1 MMSFFARSRASP
13 RVRPSAPEAFLLVV
27 LGAIGLVA
35 VFVIPLGAG
44 HDEETHME
52 RVWEMSA
59 FHFLPNERLG
69 TPEFPYPQTF
79 REISYR
85 RQLLLRPI
93 PPDFWASN
101 AGIPIGGAD
110 YFYGAV
116 RTRSTYSPPLLL
128 PQALAMRYLGRKFD
142 MPFLDVYY
150 AVRLAGLASY
160 ALLAWLAV
168 RLMPFGKWTMAVLAA
183 SPTALLQASTVSV
196 DAISQGIGLLYIAGC
211 LAIASRDRIRPAG
224 MVAILALSSLL
235 FLAKLNL
242 ACLALLPFL
251 LLSPSRFSPRA
262 LYLWMAIGVV
272 GLFFIEG
279 LGWLWVGYRGNEAV
293 GPTVDPLLQLGHVLE
308 SPSSLIRAVGSDLLR
323 HGIDYVDGWVA
334 RYGYDYWSVP
344 APVHLLYL
352 SGLVAT
358 IFIRDPSQT
367 PSHRTRI
374 ALATVGVIGCLA
386 TVTALYLFFSPVGS
400 ATVLGMHGRYF
411 FPVAAPIWLAVT
423 GLSAAGDRLRP
434 LVAIAGTASLASFVA
449 GAYLS
454 YYVLCGTS
462 YFRPGLCYQ
471 PVFKNWAP
479 QENLSPPVKGHSTM
493 VQEIIPECDGMAS
506 LRLWVDPEPAD
517 PSGVTSI
524 TLRDTQA
531 DINLLEERVPNQSLS
546 RFGPLEWTFDP
557 RWDSR
562 DRYYQLT
569 IRQEDGRT
577 GPRFAYMLNSE
588 YSPGKLLVDGTET
601 GKDLLFRYGCLNG
614 LERLLRGAGASF
626 SRPIRF
632 PQR

>member
-1 MMSFFARSRASP
+1 
-13 RVRPSAPEAFLLVV
+13 VLLV
-27 LGAIGLVA
+27 LAAIGLVA

-59 FHFLPNERLG
+59 FYFLPNEGLG
-69 TPEFPYPQTF
+69 TPKLPYPMTF

-93 PPDFWASN
+93 PPDFWSTN

-116 RTRSTYSPPLLL
+116 RTRSTYSPLLLL
-128 PQALAMRYLGRKFD
+128 PQALAMRYFGRKFD

-168 RLMPFGKWTMAVLAA
+168 RLMPFGKWTMAILAV
-183 SPTALLQASTVSV
+183 SPTALFQASTVSV

-211 LAIASRDRIRPAG
+211 LAVASRDRIRPAG
-224 MVAILALSSLL
+224 VVAILALSALL
-235 FLAKLNL
+235 FAAKLNL
-242 ACLALLPFL
+242 ACFAILPFL
-251 LLSPSRFSPRA
+251 LLGPSRFSPRA
-262 LYLWMAIGVV
+262 LYLGMAIAVV

-293 GPTVDPLLQLGHVLE
+293 GPAVDPLLQLAHILR
-308 SPSSLIRAVGSDLLR
+308 SPSSLIRAVGSDMLR
-323 HGIDYVDGWVA
+323 HGIDYVDRWVA
-334 RYGYDYWSVP
+334 AYGYDYWSVP
-344 APVHLLYL
+344 APVHILYL

-358 IFIRDPSQT
+358 AFFKDPLRS

-374 ALATVGVIGCLA
+374 ALAAVGLIGCLA
-386 TVTALYLFFSPVGS
+386 TVTALYLFFSPVAS
-400 ATVLGMHGRYF
+400 AAVLGMHGRYF
-411 FPVAAPIWLAVT
+411 FPVAVPLWLALT
-423 GLSAAGDRLRP
+423 GLSSAGERLRP
-434 LVAIAGTASLASFVA
+434 LAAIAATASLVAFVL

-454 YYVLCGTS
+454 YYVSCGTS
-462 YFRPGLCYQ
+462 YFRLGLCYQ

-479 QENLSPPVKGHSTM
+479 QENLSPPVEGRSTM
-493 VQEIIPECDGMAS
+493 VQEIIPECDGMTS
-506 LRLWVDPEPAD
+506 LQLWIDPEAAD
-517 PSGVTSI
+517 PSGETSI

-531 DINLLEERVPNQSLS
+531 DINVIEARVPNRSLS
-546 RFGPLEWTFDP
+546 RFGPLEWTFAP

-562 DRYYQLT
+562 DRYYQLR
-569 IRQEDGRT
+569 ILQADDLI

-588 YSPGKLLVDGTET
+588 YSPGNLLVDGTKVGE
-601 GKDLLFRYGCLNG
+601 DLLFRYGCLSG
-614 LERLLRGAGASF
+614 LERLRRGTEVFLA
-626 SRPIRF
+626 RPTSSPR
-632 PQR
+632 R